1 MFCGSEGLFGIALEV
16 TLRLVP
22 LAEATRTAL
31 AVYDSLERGRRRGRR
46 RSCASGLLPV
56 AMEIMDAL
64 AIEAAEASRASP
76 ATPRARR
83 C

>member
-1 MFCGSEGLFGIALEV
+1 MFCGSEGLFGIAVEV

-22 LAEATRTAL
+22 LAEATHTAL
-31 AVYDSLERGRRRGRR
+31 AVFDTLAAAGDAVADVVRD
-46 RSCASGLLPV
+46 GLLPV

-64 AIEAAEASRASP
+64 AIEAAEASREAGLP
-76 ATPRARR
+76 ARAPR